1 MVNKDHVNQLLKKYF
16 KISGKVEIQD
26 DGSVNVEGNVK
37 LIYNAPKGIIPV
49 KFGIVSGTFNAERKG
64 LVTLLNAPDTC
75 DTLKVAVNKIT
86 SLEHAPSQVE
96 SLDVGFNQLTSLNH
110 APDGMW
116 RMTAFNNPLTSLEGL
131 PDALDKD
138 VSIEITYDAQLP
150 LLRLINVG
158 RVHIGTPGESYM
170 RLQSF
175 EPVNSIINKYTGQGK
190 PGAIK
195 CAVELIKAGFKD
207 NARW

>member
-1 MVNKDHVNQLLKKYF
+1 MVDKDLVHQLLKKYF
-16 KISGKVEIQD
+16 KVSGVADIQD
-26 DGSVNVEGNVK
+26 DGRVNVEGNVK
-37 LIYNAPKGIIPV
+37 LIYNAPKGVIPV

-96 SLDVGFNQLTSLNH
+96 SLDVGFNQLTSLKH

-116 RMTAFNNPLTSLEGL
+116 RMTAFKNPLTSLEGL
-131 PDALDKD
+131 PDSLDKD
-138 VSIEITYDAQLP
+138 FSIEITYDDQLP

-158 RVHIGTPGESYM
+158 MVHIGTPGAAYLKS
-170 RLQSF
+170 RPF
-175 EPVNSIINKYTGQGK
+175 EPVNSIINKYLGQGK

-195 CAVELIKAGFKD
+195 CAAELIRAGFKE

>member
-96 SLDVGFNQLTSLNH
+96 SLDVGFNRLTSLKH